1 MAGRKNRRNVNPDLM
16 RDIIES
22 YDVKSAKDLQDA
34 LKDLMG
40 GALENM
46 LDSELDDELGYEKNQ
61 EANGITENRRNGY
74 SSKKVRSSLGEVQ
87 INIPRD
93 RNGEYEPQVVE
104 KRQKDIS
111 DIEQR
116 IIKMY
121 ARGMSQRDIAKTI
134 DEIYG
139 FKASKDMVSKIT
151 DKILPEV
158 EAWRTR
164 PLKRCYP
171 FVFVD
176 CMYVSMNHEGQVSKR
191 AVYVILGYTLEGQ
204 KELLGLWFADTESKS
219 TWMNIFDEI
228 KRRGVEDIMFIS
240 MDGVSGLENGAKAV
254 FKDVVV
260 QRCIVHLIRNATRFV
275 PTKSYKEFTSDLK
288 GIYGAVN
295 KEKAKENLEK
305 LEKNWKDYPGAIR
318 VFVDNFDHVLQLYNY
333 GSDVRRIMYTTNPIE
348 AINSSYRKVTK
359 KGTFPNEKSLFKVLY
374 LRTKE
379 LDEKWSKGYIRNWS
393 MVLNQ
398 LMIDDKIAPRLEKYF
413 EN

>member
-1 MAGRKNRRNVNPDLM
+1 MAGRKNRRNVNPNLM

-22 YDVKSAKDLQDA
+22 YDVRSAKDLQEA

-46 LDSELDDELGYEKNQ
+46 LDSELDEELGYEKNQ
-61 EANGITENRRNGY
+61 EVDGFTDNRRNGY

-87 INIPRD
+87 IDVPRD
-93 RNGEYEPQVVE
+93 RKGEYEPQVVQ

-111 DIEQR
+111 DIEER

-158 EAWRTR
+158 ESWRSK

-171 FVFVD
+171 CVFVD
-176 CMYVSMNHEGQVSKR
+176 CMYVSMDHEGQVAKR
-191 AVYVILGYTLEGQ
+191 AVYAILGYTLEGK

-228 KRRGVEDIMFIS
+228 KKRGVEDIMFLS
-240 MDGVSGLENGAKAV
+240 MDGVSGLETGAKAV

-260 QRCIVHLIRNATRFV
+260 QRCIVHLIRNATRFI

-288 GIYGAVN
+288 SIYAAIN
-295 KEKAKENLEK
+295 KEKAQDNLEK
-305 LEKNWKDYPGAIR
+305 LQNNWKEYPGAIR
-318 VFVDNFDHVLQLYNY
+318 VFVDNFDHILQLYNY
-333 GSDVRRIMYTTNPIE
+333 GSDVRSGKGRELKVIKEDT
-348 AINSSYRKVTK
+348 RK
-359 KGTFPNEKSLFKVLY
+359 S
-374 LRTKE
+374 
-379 LDEKWSKGYIRNWS
+379 
-393 MVLNQ
+393 
-398 LMIDDKIAPRLEKYF
+398 
-413 EN
+413 